1 MTKNENKN
9 NDEVDW
15 NDYGY
20 DDDDYEEEVKENKTT
35 TNAPEVVKQEV

>member
-1 MTKNENKN
+1 MTSNENKN

-20 DDDDYEEEVKENKTT
+20 DDDDYEEEMKENKTT
-35 TNAPEVVKQEV
+35 TTSPEVVKQEV